1 MFLWLS
7 LYIIKEW
14 EECFSAKRTSQI
26 FPWEAK
32 AGGRAE
38 WPCGKCSALRG
49 SSHCVAMADAA
60 CCDGRCSVL
69 RWPMHRSASSA
80 PGCRHVARSVAG
92 MSLQSCSKPL
102 LTICK
107 QNRDAPPGASLFI
120 LYSRPVPWRLASGR
134 LAWLLCVSASLAGAG
149 CGRFTSSIRSSR

>member
-1 MFLWLS
+1 MALFIYYKGVGRMLLGQADES
-7 LYIIKEW
+7 DI
-14 EECFSAKRTSQI
+14 
-26 FPWEAK
+26 PM
-32 AGGRAE
+32 GGESWRQGRMAM
-38 WPCGKCSALRG
+38 WKMQCTARLIALR
-49 SSHCVAMADAA
+49 
-60 CCDGRCSVL
+60 CDGRCSVL

-92 MSLQSCSKPL
+92 MSLQSRSKPL